1 MLLGPTL
8 FKETA
13 LRLNIVEVHYPS
25 VKPFHYSLSSKTPS
39 LDIRPEGP
47 IPIVNRSVYT
57 LMKILSRANRRFLA
71 GFPEA
76 QLAIQES
83 MEEFSE
89 LRVTLPVAADSD
101 LISHAVESTFQES

>member
-1 MLLGPTL
+1 
-8 FKETA
+8 
-13 LRLNIVEVHYPS
+13 
-25 VKPFHYSLSSKTPS
+25 
-39 LDIRPEGP
+39 
-47 IPIVNRSVYT
+47 
-57 LMKILSRANRRFLA
+57 MKILSRANRRFLA